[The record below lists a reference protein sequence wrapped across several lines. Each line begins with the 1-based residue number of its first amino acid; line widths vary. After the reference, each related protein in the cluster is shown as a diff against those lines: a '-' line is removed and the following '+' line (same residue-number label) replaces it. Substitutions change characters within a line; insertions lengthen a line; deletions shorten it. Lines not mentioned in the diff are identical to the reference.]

1 MKVCIIYKKS
11 VYQKYIQSQKNRHL
25 TNLYRKNHPLTRRF
39 RKAHQAH
46 TSALQQVITE
56 LQKLGIAFKAESR
69 RDIGSL
75 KSYNLIISVGGDGT
89 FLRTAHHVKNQKML
103 GINSAPFASVGAL
116 LTCGIESFPKKIRA
130 LLGGQTK
137 MRTLNRIE
145 IRVNRKILPTLALN
159 DILFSH
165 SSPAGVTRYRIKIGK
180 QIDEQRSSGIW
191 IATAAG
197 STAAMRAAGGR
208 KLPLS
213 SKKIQYIIREPF
225 YGKSGRAHLVVKGL
239 VNEKQKIEI
248 INQTIDACLYVD
260 GTQTV
265 YPLKFGDKIVL
276 QNSRCPLRVIA

>member
-46 TSALQQVITE
+46 TSALQQVIFE
-56 LQKLGIAFKAESR
+56 LQKLGVPFKAESR
-69 RDIGSL
+69 RNIGPL
-75 KSYNLIISVGGDGT
+75 QSYDLIISVGGDGT

-116 LTCGIESFPKKIRA
+116 LTCGIESFPKKIKA
-130 LLGGQTK
+130 LLDG
-137 MRTLNRIE
+137 RTQIRSLNRIE
-145 IRVNRKILPTLALN
+145 IRVNGKIIPTLALN

-180 QIDEQRSSGIW
+180 QTDEQRSSGIW

-197 STAAMRAAGGR
+197 STAAIRAAGG
-208 KLPLS
+208 KKIPIS
-213 SKKIQYIIREPF
+213 SKKIQYVIREPF
-225 YGKSGRAHLVVKGL
+225 HGKNGKEHLIIKGL
-239 VNEKQKIEI
+239 MNEKQKIEI
-248 INQTIDACLYVD
+248 LNQTIDACLYVD

-276 QNSRCPLRVIA
+276 KNSRCPLRVIA